1 MKELF
6 DCMDALVDV
15 EEVIRKTAPKHAL
28 NDSEKDLVQK
38 RLKTAEKNINA
49 LKKKLGVGD

>member
-28 NDSEKDLVQK
+28 SEAEKELVQK
-38 RLKTAEKNINA
+38 RLRTAQRNINA
-49 LKKKLGVGD
+49 LRKKLGVEE

>member
-15 EEVIRKTAPKHAL
+15 EEVIRKTAPKH
-28 NDSEKDLVQK
+28 DLTDENKELVLK
-38 RLKTAEKNINA
+38 RLKSVEKNLIA
-49 LKKKLGVGD
+49 LKKRLGV

>member
-15 EEVIRKTAPKHAL
+15 EEVIRKTAPNHEL
-28 NDSEKDLVQK
+28 TEEEKELV
-38 RLKTAEKNINA
+38 LKKLKSVEKNLSA
-49 LKKKLGVGD
+49 LKKMLGV

>member
-15 EEVIRKTAPKHAL
+15 EEVIRKTAPNHELKEE
-28 NDSEKDLVQK
+28 DRELV
-38 RLKTAEKNINA
+38 LKKLKSVEKNLGA
-49 LKKKLGVGD
+49 LKKRLGVQ

>member
-15 EEVIRKTAPKHAL
+15 EEVIRKTAPKH
-28 NDSEKDLVQK
+28 DLTDENKELV
-38 RLKTAEKNINA
+38 LKKLKSVEENLNA
-49 LKKKLGVGD
+49 LKKRLGV